1 MARFYFSGRRS
12 HEVSARRRR
21 LTWWLEAA
29 VLKSVIGVLRVLPL
43 ETALSLS
50 AVIGQH
56 LGRLSPRVDKVRRNL
71 RVVLPDAPSDRL
83 DHMTR
88 ASLASVGVTT
98 AEMANLDRIWNQREQ
113 RLDFNVMPG
122 AKRPQGDRPNIFVSA
137 HIGAWTLTPL
147 IGRYF
152 GVTLPVIYAPE
163 QNPHIDRTLYRLR
176 ETFANRLVSRDG
188 GMRMFMRS
196 LMHGESIGLTVDTR
210 MDAGESVPFFG
221 HPALTNT
228 APARLALRFGCDL
241 VPVLAE
247 RLPGGRFRV
256 NIHPPI
262 LPSQP
267 EASRDDKVL
276 DMSRQINALFER
288 EITRNPD
295 QWLCM
300 KRRWPKAV
308 YEQQHDAEPVGR

>member
-1 MARFYFSGRRS
+1 MARFYFSSRRS

-21 LTWWLEAA
+21 LTWWFEAA
-29 VLKSVIGVLRVLPL
+29 VLKSVIGLLRIVPL
-43 ETALSLS
+43 NIAFSVSAL
-50 AVIGQH
+50 IGQC

-71 RVVLPDAPSDRL
+71 RVVMPDAQGERL
-83 DHMTR
+83 ERVTR
-88 ASLASVGVTT
+88 SALASVGVTT
-98 AEMANLDRIWNQREQ
+98 AEMANLDRIWDQREQ
-113 RLDFNVMPG
+113 RLDFNIMPG
-122 AKRPQGDRPNIFVSA
+122 ATAPQGDRPQIFVSA

-152 GVTLPVIYAPE
+152 GLTLPVIYAPE

-176 ETFANRLVSRDG
+176 ETFANPLVSRDG

-196 LMHGESIGLTVDTR
+196 LMRGESIGLTVDTR
-210 MDAGESVPFFG
+210 MDSGESVPFFG

-247 RLPGGRFRV
+247 RRPGGRFRV

-262 LPSQP
+262 CPEQP
-267 EASRDDKVL
+267 EAGRDEKVL
-276 DMSRQINALFER
+276 DMSRQINALFEQ
-288 EITRNPD
+288 EIARRPE

-300 KRRWPKAV
+300 KRRWPKIV
-308 YEQQHDAEPVGR
+308 YEQQA